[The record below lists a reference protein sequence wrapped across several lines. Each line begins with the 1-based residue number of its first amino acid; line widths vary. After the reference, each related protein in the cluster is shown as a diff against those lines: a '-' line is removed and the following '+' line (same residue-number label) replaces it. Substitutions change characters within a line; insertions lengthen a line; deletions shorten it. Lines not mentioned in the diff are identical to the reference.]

1 MYMNEKKLMQVYSF
15 FFLCIKYLF
24 DNADDFIPTCFS
36 PPLDLSSL
44 HIKPTRAEARLRTFP
59 VARHF
64 LNPVDEVLLSCL
76 KAIRTVV

>member
-1 MYMNEKKLMQVYSF
+1 MKKIDASILIF
-15 FFLCIKYLF
+15 FICIKYLF

-36 PPLDLSSL
+36 PPLDLLSL